1 MAPAY
6 SRTRMGAPTGN
17 AQAGGQNWGRYNG
30 GYGNAY
36 GYGFYP
42 PYYFSPV
49 IAGTWYARPYPY
61 HFDYYRWRWGGNQ
74 PNNLPNNQPQAPANG
89 PCVTEA
95 VEPKPAQPESPA
107 PPTG

>member
-1 MAPAY
+1 MAPGY
-6 SRTRMGAPTGN
+6 SRARIDATNGN
-17 AQAGGQNWGRYNG
+17 SQAGGQNWGRYNG
-30 GYGNAY
+30 GYGY

-74 PNNLPNNQPQAPANG
+74 PNNLPNNQLQTPANC
-89 PCVTEA
+89 PCVSEVA
-95 VEPKPAQPESPA
+95 EPKPAQPESPS